1 MASRLDHE
9 SRARRPTT
17 PAGAAEPRIGRS
29 IFLRQAARQWG
40 FLAASLVGGFAVGV
54 VYRVLFD
61 PAAERTFAYF
71 LRSGIHFAGL
81 ALVVWIVQTGFAS
94 GARSRLG
101 AALRRLPLAGEV
113 VVRALVL
120 TAALIVVGFSTQI
133 ALYAEPHRLDWLTRT
148 WLTVNLPRI
157 VLIGFGMSLVIGVV
171 VETRRLIGG
180 ALLTSVLLGTYH
192 RPSRRRLIV
201 MFLDLANST
210 RLAEAM
216 GELKVHDL
224 ITRFFFDIDEPIADF
239 GGTVHA
245 YVGDEVI
252 VSWPVVDD
260 PARNARCLACFFA
273 IERKI
278 TSLASDYEANFGVL
292 PAFRAGIH
300 AGTVVVSE
308 CGDAKRQLAYFGD
321 TMNVAARL
329 CEYCKTID
337 RHLVVSGELRQ
348 LISAPDALEV
358 GVGISVA
365 MRGRQAPVEAHVL
378 EPRPARP
385 DLGATAS

>member
-9 SRARRPTT
+9 SRVLETVKL
-17 PAGAAEPRIGRS
+17 AGAAEPGIGRS
-29 IFLRQAARQWG
+29 IFLRQAARQRG
-40 FLAASLVGGFAVGV
+40 FLVASVVGGFAVGV
-54 VYRVLFD
+54 AYRVLFD
-61 PAAERTFAYF
+61 PAAEGTFANF

-81 ALVVWIVQTGFAS
+81 ALIVLTVQTGFAS

-133 ALYAEPHRLDWLTRT
+133 ALYAEPYRLNWLTRT

-171 VETRRLIGG
+171 IETRRLIGG
-180 ALLTSVLLGTYH
+180 ALLASVLLGTYH

-210 RLAEAM
+210 RLAEEM
-216 GELKVHDL
+216 GELRVHDL
-224 ITRFFFDIDEPIADF
+224 ITRFFFDIDEPINDF
-239 GGTVHA
+239 CGAVHA

-252 VSWPVVDD
+252 VSWPVADD
-260 PARNARCLACFFA
+260 PAHNARCLACFFA

-278 TSLASDYEANFGVL
+278 TSLAPDYAAKFGVV

-321 TMNVAARL
+321 TMNVAAL
-329 CEYCKTID
+329 LK
-337 RHLVVSGELRQ
+337 RQ
-348 LISAPDALEV
+348 
-358 GVGISVA
+358 
-365 MRGRQAPVEAHVL
+365 
-378 EPRPARP
+378 
-385 DLGATAS
+385 GAD